1 MDLAGQIATGFPGQM
16 DLAGQ
21 IAMGFLKT
29 HHIFG
34 GQIHLAEW
42 FCSENPSQSGS
53 SAGPRKAMG
62 FLKNP
67 SQFHR
72 FWKNP
77 SLFEVGDELESLTG
91 FRFPYLIATVF
102 SKNPSHFGAG
112 APV

>member
-1 MDLAGQIATGFPGQM
+1 
-16 DLAGQ
+16 
-21 IAMGFLKT
+21 
-29 HHIFG
+29 
-34 GQIHLAEW
+34 
-42 FCSENPSQSGS
+42 
-53 SAGPRKAMG
+53 MG

-91 FRFPYLIATVF
+91 FRFPYLIATGF

-112 APV
+112 APVCNVTGFPGQINLAGKKLTGFPSPIHSFLQGPIDRAWPGARH